1 MKLLH
6 CELELHENLFFATR
20 EMGRLYECES
30 YLHNYALSYALGL
43 VAAPYFQPVQIPSYA
58 AELGALN
65 ESALY
70 VTPARP
76 LTVSHELAT
85 FKFASNAYHVEML
98 PTRTNVPTFGRA
110 KEIAVG
116 SRFAFAILFEGERP
130 SLPRWIRLGLWRSKA
145 LVSYHEAETLDEAD
159 GKGASLPLSYAMNPL
174 DLPDSGRLT
183 LYDLISMRPTS
194 VLDNVRYD
202 GPLWVGK
209 ASGRRVPMGISY
221 RFPAP

>member
-58 AELGALN
+58 EELAALN
-65 ESALY
+65 ERGIY

-76 LTVSHELAT
+76 VAVAHELVT
-85 FKFASNAYHVEML
+85 FKYASNDYHVEML
-98 PTRTNVPTFGRA
+98 PARSNVPSFGRA
-110 KEIAVG
+110 KELTVG
-116 SRFAFAILFEGERP
+116 SRFAFAILCAGEP
-130 SLPRWIRLGLWRSKA
+130 PPLPHWIRLGLWRSKA
-145 LVSYHEAETLDEAD
+145 RVSYTPHELQEKRAENAT
-159 GKGASLPLSYAMNPL
+159 LSYPLNPL
-174 DLPDSGRLT
+174 DLPDLSRVG

-194 VLDNVRYD
+194 VLDNVRYSGPGWQGTGITIPD
-202 GPLWVGK
+202 GL
-209 ASGRRVPMGISY
+209 AY
-221 RFPAP
+221 RFPQ